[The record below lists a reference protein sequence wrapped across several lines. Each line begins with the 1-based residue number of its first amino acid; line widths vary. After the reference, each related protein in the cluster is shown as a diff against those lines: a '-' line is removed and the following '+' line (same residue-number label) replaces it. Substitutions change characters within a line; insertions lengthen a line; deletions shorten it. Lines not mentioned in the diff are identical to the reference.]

1 MHKIIDKK
9 SHIILQNGNECTW
22 IRFSKIQLQ
31 KVTKKKKKLKI
42 QEDKLKFKI
51 IQKSETLLSKAE
63 ILKTLERTSTK

>member
-1 MHKIIDKK
+1 MNVLGLDFQKFNYKR
-9 SHIILQNGNECTW
+9 LQ
-22 IRFSKIQLQ
+22 
-31 KVTKKKKKLKI
+31 KKKKKLKI